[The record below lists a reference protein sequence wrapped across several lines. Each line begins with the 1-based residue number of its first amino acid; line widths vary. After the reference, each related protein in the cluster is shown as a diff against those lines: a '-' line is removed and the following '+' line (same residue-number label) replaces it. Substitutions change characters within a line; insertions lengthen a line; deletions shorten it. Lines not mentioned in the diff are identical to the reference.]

1 MTKTLLILATF
12 FSFSAAYADYFSCVI
27 KSQNGLVR
35 AAEEAEY
42 RVLQVSVSDG
52 EFICE
57 GRINSKAMTEVRM
70 RSLIT
75 GDSRGS
81 SSLGS
86 SHQVDLTTY
95 NIVENNL
102 QTVIC
107 KCGMN

>member
-1 MTKTLLILATF
+1 MMKAMLILATF
-12 FSFSAAYADYFSCVI
+12 FSLSAAHADYFSCVI
-27 KSQNGLVR
+27 KSQNGVVK

-42 RVLQVSVSDG
+42 RVLQVTVSDG
-52 EFICE
+52 EFVCK
-57 GRINSKAMTEVRM
+57 GRINSHGMTEVQM

-75 GDSRGS
+75 GDSLAS
-81 SSLGS
+81 SALGS

-102 QTVIC
+102 QTVVC